1 MKKNFVLIV
10 SLFCFIT
17 FAFSIFYAFRVY
29 QSNLAQRVEEQ
40 VVIKNTTRIVIITQE
55 LESPF
60 AKSLQIGVERVANK
74 NNMNASYW
82 GTYHA
87 DLNEMLKFMDIAIAS
102 KVNGI
107 IVQAMDGPEFVH
119 MVQKATGK
127 GIPVITVGLDASPNS
142 LRKTYVGPDHYNEG
156 QIVGAQIAEQMKQ
169 QGTVCIVSENKL
181 TSYEKLRLDGL
192 EKSMVSY
199 PGIKLVKAEANENE
213 LNLSKLLVNRILN
226 QYPNIK
232 VFVGLNSEAAVG
244 IEQMLKDRGRSE
256 DYSVYS
262 FDDTPVLRELVDS
275 GQITAT
281 LTNDGA
287 AIGEKS
293 ILLLKQWIQN
303 IALPLPENVYTD
315 VSFYKKKAS
324 L

>member
-1 MKKNFVLIV
+1 MKKFFVFTV
-10 SLFCFIT
+10 SLCCLIT
-17 FAFSIFYAFRVY
+17 FAFSAFYAYRVY
-29 QSNLAQRVEEQ
+29 QSNLAEQVKDQ
-40 VVIKNTTRIVIITQE
+40 VVIKNTTRIAMITQE

-60 AKSLQIGVERVANK
+60 TKSLQVGVERIANE
-74 NNMNASYW
+74 NNMNVSYW
-82 GTYHA
+82 GTYHP

-102 KVNGI
+102 KVDGI
-107 IVQAMDGPEFVH
+107 IVQAMDGPEFVQI
-119 MVQKATGK
+119 VQKATEK

-142 LRKTYVGPDHYNEG
+142 WRKTYVGPNHYNEG
-156 QIVGAQIAEQMKQ
+156 QIVGAQIAIQMKQ
-169 QGTVCIVSENKL
+169 QSTVCIVSENKL
-181 TSYEKLRLDGL
+181 TSFEKLRLDGL
-192 EKSMVSY
+192 EKSMASY
-199 PGIKLVKAEANENE
+199 PGIELVKIEANENE
-213 LNLSKLLVNRILN
+213 LNQSKLLVNRILN

-232 VFVGLNSEAAVG
+232 ILVGLNSEAAIA
-244 IEQMLKDRGRSE
+244 IEQVLKVRGRSE

-262 FDDTPVLRELVDS
+262 FDDTPELRELVDS

-293 ILLLKQWIQN
+293 ILLLKQWIEN
-303 IALPLPENVYTD
+303 ITLPLPENVYTN